1 MRMSRHYASNSL
13 QTQNQWHR
21 HPQRTNFSEYAEE
34 IAIVFSSYQVLIK
47 LFGYLIIGYLI
58 IFAIN
63 YFLRLIILIA
73 YLC

>member
-1 MRMSRHYASNSL
+1 MSRHYASNSL

-47 LFGYLIIGYLI
+47 LFGYLII
-58 IFAIN
+58 FAIN